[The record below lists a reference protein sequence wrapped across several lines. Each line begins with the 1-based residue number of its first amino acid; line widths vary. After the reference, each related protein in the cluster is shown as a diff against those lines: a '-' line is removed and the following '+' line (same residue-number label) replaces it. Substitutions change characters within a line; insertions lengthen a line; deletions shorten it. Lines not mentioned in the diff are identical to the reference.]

1 MMVCDKMVMGKND
14 YDNWQQLFWEAPF
27 AGGIAGACPAV
38 FFVVCQLCFGGHWCL
53 GGTLVVVLGVML
65 MFWWCFCGV
74 VAVFRWCRSSY

>member
-38 FFVVCQLCFGGHWCL
+38 FF
-53 GGTLVVVLGVML
+53 
-65 MFWWCFCGV
+65 CGLSI
-74 VAVFRWCRSSY
+74 VFRWSLVSWWNFGGGFGCHAHVLVVFLWCRGGVPVVS